1 MELMWGF
8 CMGSFYEK
16 KEYFLAGGIMKRLLA
31 MMIAGVSTITM
42 LAGCGAKTTD
52 TATETQTTEATEATE
67 TTEATEDTETAAA
80 PAETV
85 KIDKLTIGFVPSRE
99 PDEIVTATEP
109 LKQLLTDELAGLG
122 YEVGTVDITVGTS
135 YEAVGEGLSAG
146 TIDIGLIP
154 GGTFVLYEDGCD
166 VLLTAT
172 RDGLSIESPNAKDW
186 NDNKPTE
193 PTEDQVTFYRGL
205 IIAGPSEA
213 GQAVAEKVNNGESLT
228 WEDLDGLNWSV
239 MNSSSSAGYIYP
251 SLWLQANYEKH
262 VTDLSHAVQADSYG
276 NAFARLASGQIDV
289 VCCYADA
296 RRDNEDKWTTDY
308 GREASIWDET
318 NVIGVTDGIYN
329 DTISVSKTS
338 PVMDDAFKA
347 ALKTAFINIG
357 NSDAGKEVISIYN
370 HNGYVEANS
379 ADYDAERAAQEL
391 IKSMN

>member
-1 MELMWGF
+1 
-8 CMGSFYEK
+8 
-16 KEYFLAGGIMKRLLA
+16 MKRLFA
-31 MMIAGVSTITM
+31 MMIAGVSCVSM
-42 LAGCGAKTTD
+42 LAGCGAKSTETAEQ
-52 TATETQTTEATEATE
+52 ATETAE
-67 TTEATEDTETAAA
+67 TTEATEDAAATEEASEETAEAAEA

-85 KIDKLTIGFVPSRE
+85 KIDKLTVGFVPSRE

-109 LKQLLTDELAGLG
+109 LKALLTDELATLG
-122 YEVGTVDITVGTS
+122 YEVGEVDITVGTS

-154 GGTFVLYEDGCD
+154 GGTYVLYEDGCD

-193 PTEDQVTFYRGL
+193 PTDEQVTFYRGL

-213 GQAVAEKVNNGESLT
+213 GQAVAAKVNAGEEIT

-289 VCCYADA
+289 LCCYADA
-296 RRDNEDKWTTDY
+296 RRDNEDKWTSEY

-338 PVMDDAFKA
+338 PIMDDAFKA
-347 ALKTAFINIG
+347 ALSKAFINIAQT
-357 NSDAGKEVISIYN
+357 DEGKQVIDIYT
-370 HNGYVEANS
+370 HKGYVEANS
-379 ADYDAERAAQEL
+379 ADYDSERAAQEL

>member
-1 MELMWGF
+1 MEF
-8 CMGSFYEK
+8 RKGSFYEQN
-16 KEYFLAGGIMKRLLA
+16 FVIFVGGIMKRLFA
-31 MMIAGVSTITM
+31 MMIAGVSCVSM
-42 LAGCGAKTTD
+42 LAGCGAKS
-52 TATETQTTEATEATE
+52 TETTQQTTEATEVAEDAASTE
-67 TTEATEDTETAAA
+67 ESTESAEAAEA

-85 KIDKLTIGFVPSRE
+85 KIDKLTVGFVPSRE

-109 LKQLLTDELAGLG
+109 LKALLTDELATLG
-122 YEVGTVDITVGTS
+122 YEVGEVDITVGTS

-154 GGTFVLYEDGCD
+154 GGTYVLYEDGCD

-193 PTEDQVTFYRGL
+193 PTDEQVTFYRGL

-213 GQAVAEKVNNGESLT
+213 GQAVAAKVNAGEEIT

-289 VCCYADA
+289 LCCYADA
-296 RRDNEDKWTTDY
+296 RRDNEDKWTSEY

-338 PVMDDAFKA
+338 PIMDDAFKA
-347 ALKTAFINIG
+347 ALSKAFINIAQT
-357 NSDAGKEVISIYN
+357 DEGKQVIDIYT
-370 HNGYVEANS
+370 HKGYVEANS
-379 ADYDAERAAQEL
+379 ADYDSERAAQEL

>member
-1 MELMWGF
+1 
-8 CMGSFYEK
+8 
-16 KEYFLAGGIMKRLLA
+16 MKRLFA
-31 MMIAGVSTITM
+31 MMIAGVSVVSM
-42 LAGCGAKTTD
+42 LAGCGAKTTE
-52 TATETQTTEATEATE
+52 TAEQATEATEATE
-67 TTEATEDTETAAA
+67 EAASTEDASTEETSAETAEA

-109 LKQLLTDELAGLG
+109 LKALLTDELATLG
-122 YEVGTVDITVGTS
+122 YEVGEVDITVGTS

-154 GGTFVLYEDGCD
+154 GGTYVLYEDGCD

-193 PTEDQVTFYRGL
+193 PTDEQVTFYRGL

-213 GQAVAEKVNNGESLT
+213 GQAVAAKVNAGEELT

-251 SLWLQANYEKH
+251 SLWLQAGYEKH

-289 VCCYADA
+289 LCCYADA
-296 RRDNEDKWTTDY
+296 RRDNEDKWTSEY

-347 ALKTAFINIG
+347 ALSTAFINIG

-379 ADYDAERAAQEL
+379 ADYDSERAAQEL

>member
-1 MELMWGF
+1 M
-8 CMGSFYEK
+8 K
-16 KEYFLAGGIMKRLLA
+16 RFLAT
-31 MMIAGVSTITM
+31 MIAGISCVAM
-42 LAGCGAKTTD
+42 LAGCGNSASTEPAAE
-52 TATETQTTEATEATE
+52 TAETAVETAEE
-67 TTEATEDTETAAA
+67 TTENTEVEA

-85 KIDKLTIGFVPSRE
+85 SIDKLTIGFVPSRD

-109 LKQLLTDELAGLG
+109 LKELLKTELAGLG
-122 YEVGTVDITVGTS
+122 YEVGEVDITVGTS

-154 GGTFVLYEDGCD
+154 GGTYVLYEDGCD
-166 VLLTAT
+166 VILTAT
-172 RDGLSIESPNAKDW
+172 RDGLSIESPDAKTW

-193 PTEDQVTFYRGL
+193 PTEEQVTFYRGL

-213 GQAVAEKVNNGESLT
+213 GQAIAAKVNGGEEIT

-289 VCCYADA
+289 LCCYADA
-296 RRDNEDKWTTDY
+296 RRDNEEKWTSEF
-308 GREASIWDET
+308 GRSESIWEET

-338 PVMDDAFKA
+338 AVMDDAFKA
-347 ALKTAFINIG
+347 AVTQAFINIG
-357 NSDAGKEVISIYN
+357 NTDAGKEVISIYN
-370 HNGYVEANS
+370 HNGYVEANA
-379 ADYDAERAAQEL
+379 ADYESERKAQEL

>member
-1 MELMWGF
+1 
-8 CMGSFYEK
+8 
-16 KEYFLAGGIMKRLLA
+16 MKRLFA
-31 MMIAGVSTITM
+31 MMIAGLSAISV
-42 LAGCGAKTTD
+42 LAGCGASD
-52 TATETQTTEATEATE
+52 AATVSESQTTEAAE
-67 TTEATEDTETAAA
+67 TTDAGESAEAS
-80 PAETV
+80 AESV
-85 KIDKLTIGFVPSRE
+85 KIDKLSIGFVPSRE

-122 YEVGTVDITVGTS
+122 YEVGEVDITVGTS

-154 GGTFVLYEDGCD
+154 GGTYVLYEDGCD

-172 RDGLSIESPNAKDW
+172 RDGLSIESPDAKVW

-193 PTEDQVTFYRGL
+193 PTEEQVTFYRGL

-213 GQAVAEKVNNGESLT
+213 GQAVAEKVNNGEALT

-262 VTDLSHAVQADSYG
+262 VTDLTHAVQADSYG

-289 VCCYADA
+289 LCCYADA
-296 RRDNEDKWTTDY
+296 RRDNEEKWTTEF
-308 GREASIWDET
+308 GRTASIWDET

-338 PVMDDAFKA
+338 TKMDDAFKN

-357 NSDAGKEVISIYN
+357 NSDAGKEVIAIYN
-370 HNGYVEANS
+370 HNGYVEANA
-379 ADYDAERAAQEL
+379 ADYESERAAQEL

>member
-1 MELMWGF
+1 
-8 CMGSFYEK
+8 
-16 KEYFLAGGIMKRLLA
+16 MKRLFA
-31 MMIAGVSTITM
+31 MMIAGASVVSM
-42 LAGCGAKTTD
+42 LAGCGSKTAE
-52 TATETQTTEATEATE
+52 TAAETTTEATEATE
-67 TTEATEDTETAAA
+67 SADATEESADA
-80 PAETV
+80 AETV

-109 LKQLLTDELAGLG
+109 LKQLLTDELATLG
-122 YEVGTVDITVGTS
+122 YEVGEVDITVGTS

-154 GGTFVLYEDGCD
+154 GGTYVLYDDGCD

-193 PTEDQVTFYRGL
+193 PTEDQVTFYRAL
-205 IIAGPSEA
+205 IITGPSEA
-213 GQAVAEKVNNGESLT
+213 GKAVAAKVDAGEELT

-262 VTDLSHAVQADSYG
+262 VTDLSHAVQSDSYG

-289 VCCYADA
+289 LCCYADA
-296 RRDNEDKWTTDY
+296 RRDNEEKWTTEY

-318 NVIGVTDGIYN
+318 SVIGVTDGIYN

-347 ALKTAFINIG
+347 ALSKAFINIG

-370 HNGYVEANS
+370 HNGYVEANA
-379 ADYDAERAAQEL
+379 ADYDSERAAQEL

>member
-1 MELMWGF
+1 M
-8 CMGSFYEK
+8 K
-16 KEYFLAGGIMKRLLA
+16 KFFA
-31 MMIAGVSTITM
+31 MMVASISCVAM
-42 LAGCGAKTTD
+42 LAGCGNSAST
-52 TATETQTTEATEATE
+52 TE
-67 TTEATEDTETAAA
+67 TTTESAQESSVASTETAENTEVGA
-80 PAETV
+80 PAEPVT
-85 KIDKLTIGFVPSRE
+85 IDKLTIGFVPSRD

-109 LKQLLTDELAGLG
+109 LKELLTTELAGLG
-122 YEVGTVDITVGTS
+122 YDVKEVDITVGTS

-154 GGTFVLYEDGCD
+154 GGTYVLYEDGCD

-193 PTEDQVTFYRGL
+193 PTEEQVTFYRGL

-213 GQAVAEKVNNGESLT
+213 GQAISEKVNNGEELT

-251 SLWLQANYEKH
+251 SLWLQDKFEKH
-262 VTDLSHAVQADSYG
+262 ITDLSHAVQADSYG

-289 VCCYADA
+289 LCCYADA
-296 RRDNEDKWTTDY
+296 RRDNEEKWTTEF
-308 GREASIWDET
+308 GRTASIWDET

-338 PVMDDAFKA
+338 DVMDDAFKA
-347 ALKTAFINIG
+347 AVTQAFINIG

-370 HNGYVEANS
+370 HNGYVEAK
-379 ADYDAERAAQEL
+379 AEDYESERKAQEL